1 MIPSPSPRFGS
12 ASVSAG
18 IDGRNFTSCR
28 PRAEH
33 LLGKCRAS
41 GDGWH
46 SGYWRDQSVIYAV
59 EQLVTTAR
67 GIVLDIPQAVVFIKS
82 YKFSILIELVNVIF
96 IRRDGQPSYKFSF

>member
-33 LLGKCRAS
+33 LLEKCHAS

-67 GIVLDIPQAVVFIKS
+67 GIVVDIPQVVFFIK
-82 YKFSILIELVNVIF
+82 YKEFSILI
-96 IRRDGQPSYKFSF
+96 